1 MHSSCINAD
10 DSLDDSDLLPEGGFH
25 DGLAGGPEET
35 GPVGKRLS
43 CLAQVKSGADYLA
56 GHRLQ
61 SRNCQ
66 ILRSSSTGIRKG
78 GSLTRITRNSVGC
91 GTYVRERNAIRICF
105 DRSCHHHKTC
115 G

>member
-78 GSLTRITRNSVGC
+78 GSLSAVFGNFRFSGHYQI
-91 GTYVRERNAIRICF
+91 
-105 DRSCHHHKTC
+105 
-115 G
+115 